1 MMVLIKMYY
10 NAKIKDV
17 ENKIT
22 DITNLCI
29 NTTLNATI
37 NEVKDEIPSIT
48 NLDTNA
54 SLMLK

>member
-1 MMVLIKMYY
+1 MYY
-10 NAKIKDV
+10 NAKVKDV

-54 SLMLK
+54 PLMLK

>member
-1 MMVLIKMYY
+1 MYY

-17 ENKIT
+17 ENKIN
-22 DITNLCI
+22 DIINLCI

-37 NEVKDEIPSIT
+37 NEVKNEIPSIT